1 MPGPSEVDSVT
12 FYHITVSGLMEG
24 DQESVIESVEERFT
38 GAGWTVVLVEPLDVS
53 GSPASEGNRVVATRD
68 GLAAHVVV
76 SDQAGVTRHPPQG
89 SSIGGSVRGSPRMCT
104 LSADRR
110 RRRFDRVE
118 IPGREPTPITH
129 SGAVTPQSPNRSG
142 SAHIWVADD
151 SALRLGK
158 NQSRVVASPSFI

>member
-1 MPGPSEVDSVT
+1 
-12 FYHITVSGLMEG
+12 MEG

-89 SSIGGSVRGSPRMCT
+89 SSIGGSVRGSPRMGT
-104 LSADRR
+104 YRLIVDGAGSTASRY
-110 RRRFDRVE
+110 RVGN
-118 IPGREPTPITH
+118 PHRSPTQ
-129 SGAVTPQSPNRSG
+129 AQ
-142 SAHIWVADD
+142 
-151 SALRLGK
+151 
-158 NQSRVVASPSFI
+158 